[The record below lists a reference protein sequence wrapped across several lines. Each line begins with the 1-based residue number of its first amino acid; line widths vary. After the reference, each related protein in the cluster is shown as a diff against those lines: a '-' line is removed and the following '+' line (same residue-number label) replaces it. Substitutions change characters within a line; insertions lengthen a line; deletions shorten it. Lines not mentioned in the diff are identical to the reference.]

1 MNPIRAVFFDAGA
14 TLLYP
19 DPPVE
24 EVYGRV
30 FADDGARFT
39 SAELRDAL
47 TATWI
52 EVQREKP
59 GDRYGGVR
67 GEPAF
72 WKDFL
77 GRVRRLLDG
86 GPLSDDAF
94 ARLGRHFRE
103 PGAWAVYPDVRP
115 TLEALAGRALPLA
128 VVSNWD
134 SHLPRLLDLTGLS
147 RYFRTVSV
155 SAIEET
161 GKPDAEI
168 FRRTCERVG
177 VAAAE
182 ALHVGDSLR
191 DDYVGARAAGLHALL
206 LDRRDEHRDVAERI
220 ASLAELPSWIE
231 APRRE
236 NAAPEGPAER
246 SEGRASEQ

>member
-1 MNPIRAVFFDAGA
+1 LTRVRAVFFDAGA

-24 EVYGRV
+24 EVYARI

-39 SAELRDAL
+39 TRQLKDAL

-67 GEPAF
+67 GEPDF
-72 WKDFL
+72 WRDFL

-86 GPLSDDAF
+86 GPLSEDAF
-94 ARLGRHFRE
+94 ARLARHFRE
-103 PGAWAVYPDVRP
+103 PGVWAVYPDVTP
-115 TLEALAGRALPLA
+115 TLDALAARGMALA
-128 VVSNWD
+128 IVSNWD
-134 SHLPRLLDLTGLS
+134 SYLPKLLERRGLS
-147 RYFRTVSV
+147 GYFRTVSV

-161 GKPDAEI
+161 GKPGAEI

-177 VAAAE
+177 VPAAE
-182 ALHVGDSLR
+182 TLHIGDSLR
-191 DDYVGARAAGLHALL
+191 DDFEGARGAGLQALL
-206 LDRRDEHRDVAERI
+206 LDRRGEHGDVADRI
-220 ASLAELPSWIE
+220 TSLSELPHLISS
-231 APRRE
+231 AGVS
-236 NAAPEGPAER
+236 A
-246 SEGRASEQ
+246 

>member
-1 MNPIRAVFFDAGA
+1 MSRVRSVFFDAGA

-24 EVYGRV
+24 VVYGRI
-30 FADDGARFT
+30 FAEDGARFT
-39 SAELRDAL
+39 AAELRDAL
-47 TATWI
+47 TTTWI
-52 EVQREKP
+52 EIQREKP

-72 WKDFL
+72 WRDFL
-77 GRVRRLLDG
+77 GRVRSLLDG
-86 GPLSDDAF
+86 GPLSDTAF
-94 ARLGRHFRE
+94 AELARHFRD
-103 PGAWAVYPDVRP
+103 PAVWAVYPDVLP
-115 TLEALAGRALPLA
+115 TLEALVERRVPLA

-134 SHLPRLLDLTGLS
+134 SYLPRLLELRDLS
-147 RYFRTVSV
+147 RFFRTVTV

-168 FRRTCERVG
+168 FRRTCERMRVDPG
-177 VAAAE
+177 E

-191 DDYVGARAAGLHALL
+191 DDFHGARAAGLQAVL

-220 ASLAELPSWIE
+220 GSLAQLLPRVSGGI
-231 APRRE
+231 
-236 NAAPEGPAER
+236 
-246 SEGRASEQ
+246 

>member
-1 MNPIRAVFFDAGA
+1 LTPVRAVFFDAGA

-24 EVYGRV
+24 AVYARI

-39 SAELRDAL
+39 AAELRDAL

-67 GEPAF
+67 GEPEF
-72 WKDFL
+72 WRDFL

-86 GPLSDDAF
+86 GPLSEDAF
-94 ARLGRHFRE
+94 ARLARHFRE
-103 PGAWAVYPDVRP
+103 PGVWAVYPDVLP
-115 TLEALAGRALPLA
+115 ALDELAARGVPLA

-134 SHLPRLLDLTGLS
+134 SHLPRLLAERGLS
-147 RYFRTVSV
+147 SYFRTVSV

-168 FRRTCERVG
+168 FRRTCARMG
-177 VAAAE
+177 VSASD

-191 DDYVGARAAGLHALL
+191 DDFEGARAAGLRALL
-206 LDRRDEHRDVAERI
+206 LDRRGEHADVADRI
-220 ASLAELPSWIE
+220 ASLSELSG
-231 APRRE
+231 RL
-236 NAAPEGPAER
+236 AAAAG
-246 SEGRASEQ
+246 